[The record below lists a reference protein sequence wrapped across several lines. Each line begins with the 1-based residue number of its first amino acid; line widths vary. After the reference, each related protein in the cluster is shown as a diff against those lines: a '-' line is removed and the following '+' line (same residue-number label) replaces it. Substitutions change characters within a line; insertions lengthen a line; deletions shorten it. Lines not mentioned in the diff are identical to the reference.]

1 MNLGCNRRAVLM
13 AALLTIGVASHA
25 ATFPLFS
32 TGVDAAGQKL
42 GGGATDPHWTIVAGP
57 RIKQPKPAVVMG
69 TSVDYGYAQ
78 SDTAEW
84 IWVNADGL
92 GGLRPYT
99 FEVRFNVPAD
109 KVKRA
114 RLNGRWALD
123 DVGVIRLNGGKAAGT
138 GTDLSTPADTNY
150 LVLHDF
156 SVGRG
161 FVAGENVLQFVVH
174 DTGTPG
180 GLVVDALTL
189 SY

>member
-1 MNLGCNRRAVLM
+1 M
-13 AALLTIGVASHA
+13 
-25 ATFPLFS
+25 
-32 TGVDAAGQKL
+32 
-42 GGGATDPHWTIVAGP
+42 
-57 RIKQPKPAVVMG
+57 
-69 TSVDYGYAQ
+69 
-78 SDTAEW
+78 
-84 IWVNADGL
+84 
-92 GGLRPYT
+92 
-99 FEVRFNVPAD
+99 PAD
-109 KVKRA
+109 KVKKA
-114 RLNGRWALD
+114 RLSGRWALD
-123 DVGVIRLNGGKAAGT
+123 DVGVIRLNGGKASGT

>member
-1 MNLGCNRRAVLM
+1 MNLDWKRRTVLLG
-13 AALLTIGVASHA
+13 ALLIGVASHA
-25 ATFPLFS
+25 ATLPLFS

-42 GGGATDPHWTIVAGP
+42 AGGSPDPHWTIVSGP
-57 RIKQPKPAVVMG
+57 KIKQPRPAVVMG

-99 FEVRFNVPAD
+99 FEVRFNVPAN
-109 KVKRA
+109 KVNKA
-114 RLNGRWALD
+114 RLSGRWALD
-123 DVGVIRLNGGKAAGT
+123 DVGVIRLNGRKAAGT
-138 GTDLSTPADTNY
+138 GTDLSTPADSNY

-161 FVAGENVLQFVVH
+161 FVAGENILQFEVH